1 MVLKYPGG
9 IFLPA
14 RASAKECV
22 RIVARPHTVTAA
34 ELEEVYLYLGREG
47 QYRLAC
53 QQNRFVQAGSLVAT
67 LPDGTPIYA
76 SISGTFEGVFENR
89 GALYAKVAA
98 KIAAKA
104 AAKNAAKNAAKA
116 ASAGGDA
123 EAEVL
128 QVRPPEQKRL
138 AEMSR
143 EELLE
148 ATKTLGIWDMHTGDW
163 LWRRAKKAQQSEIR
177 RVVIDLTDANGW
189 SLTGC
194 HAALR
199 ASGDVLGGAK
209 VLLQLLGATK
219 ILLIVDHLQRKQA
232 EVFRAL
238 INDPALVVL
247 GEVEAKFP
255 LREET
260 LYEAIYARRLPRGKS
275 AQDEGIFFVRAQTAA
290 ALYHALLTGEPQTTR
305 WLTAAG
311 DGFGRDLV
319 VQTPFGTPWARLLSI
334 CKFKGGAYVTRL
346 DSPLHGEPAEGVL
359 GGSTESVLA
368 SLPVKSDAGHCIA
381 CGRCA
386 EVCPMRLQPFRI
398 LRERKYRSVKE
409 LASVCFDCGCCD
421 YICPAGIPLREQIAK
436 HRNPPANT

>member
-9 IFLPA
+9 LLLPA
-14 RASAKECV
+14 RASEQECV
-22 RIVARPHTVTAA
+22 RIVARPHTVTAS
-34 ELEEVYLYLGREG
+34 ELGEVYLRLGGAGYTLSCRPNES
-47 QYRLAC
+47 
-53 QQNRFVQAGSLVAT
+53 VQAGALLAT
-67 LPDGTPIYA
+67 LADGTPIYA
-76 SISGTFEGVFENR
+76 SIPGTFEGVFENR
-89 GALYAKVAA
+89 GVHYA
-98 KIAAKA
+98 KIASAG
-104 AAKNAAKNAAKA
+104 
-116 ASAGGDA
+116 ASADT
-123 EAEVL
+123 EVL
-128 QVRPPEQKRL
+128 QARPPEQKRL
-138 AEMSR
+138 ADMSR

-148 ATKTLGIWDMHTGDW
+148 TTKTLGVWDIHTGDW
-163 LWRRAKKAQQSEIR
+163 LWRRVQKAQKTEIR

-194 HAALR
+194 RAALR
-199 ASGDVLGGAK
+199 APGEVLNGAK

-219 ILLIVDHLQRKQA
+219 ILLIVDHMQRKQA

-238 INDPALVVL
+238 INDPALVVI
-247 GEVEAKFP
+247 GEIEAKFP

-275 AQDEGIFFVRAQTAA
+275 AQDEGVFFARAQTAE
-290 ALYHALLTGEPQTTR
+290 ALYRALLTGEPQTSR

-319 VQTPFGTPWARLLSI
+319 VQTPFGTPWNRLLSI

-346 DSPLHGEPAEGVL
+346 DSPLHGEAAEGIL
-359 GGSTESVLA
+359 GGSTECVLA
-368 SLPVKSDAGHCIA
+368 SLPVKRRAGHCIA

-398 LRERKYRSVKE
+398 LSERNYRAVKE

-421 YICPAGIPLREQIAK
+421 YICPAALPLREQIAR
-436 HRNPPANT
+436 HRNLPANT

>member
-1 MVLKYPGG
+1 MVLRYPGG
-9 IFLPA
+9 VFLPA
-14 RASAKECV
+14 RAGAQECV
-22 RIVARPHTVTAA
+22 RIVARPHTVTAE
-34 ELEEVYLYLGREG
+34 ELGEVYLHLGEEG
-47 QYRLAC
+47 SHGYTLAC
-53 QQNRFVQAGSLVAT
+53 REKEFVQAGALVAT
-67 LPDGTPIYA
+67 LSDGTPVYA
-76 SISGTFEGVFENR
+76 SIPGTFEGVFENR
-89 GALYAKVAA
+89 GSLYAKLVFAGE
-98 KIAAKA
+98 
-104 AAKNAAKNAAKA
+104 NAP
-116 ASAGGDA
+116 S
-123 EAEVL
+123 EVL

-143 EELLE
+143 GELLE
-148 ATKTLGIWDMHTGDW
+148 ATKVLGIWDMHTGDW
-163 LWRRAKKAQQSEIR
+163 LWRRVQKAQKTEIR
-177 RVVIDLTDANGW
+177 RVVIDMTDANGW

-194 HAALR
+194 RAALR

-219 ILLIVDHLQRKQA
+219 ILLIVDHAQRKQA

-275 AQDEGIFFVRAQTAA
+275 AQDEGIFFVRAQTAE
-290 ALYHALLTGEPQTTR
+290 ALYRAMLTGEPQTKR

-319 VQTPFGTPWARLLSI
+319 VETPLGTPWKKLLSV

-359 GGSTESVLA
+359 GGSTECVLA
-368 SLPVKSDAGHCIA
+368 SLPAERKAGHCIA

-386 EVCPMRLQPFRI
+386 EACPMRLQPYRI
-398 LRERKYRSVKE
+398 LRERNYRAVKE

-421 YICPAGIPLREQIAK
+421 YICPAAIPLREKIAK
-436 HRNPPANT
+436 HRNSPANT

>member
-1 MVLKYPGG
+1 MVLRYPGG
-9 IFLPA
+9 VFLPA
-14 RASAKECV
+14 RASAQECMQ
-22 RIVARPHTVTAA
+22 IVARPHTVTEA
-34 ELEEVYLYLGREG
+34 ELEEVYLCLGEKGQAKG
-47 QYRLAC
+47 QYSLAC
-53 QQNRFVQAGSLVAT
+53 RENSVIQAGTLVAT
-67 LPDGTPIYA
+67 LSDGTPIYA
-76 SISGTFEGVFENR
+76 SVSGTFEGVFENR
-89 GALYAKVAA
+89 GVFYA
-98 KIAAKA
+98 KIAVKS
-104 AAKNAAKNAAKA
+104 AAKNAAKT
-116 ASAGGDA
+116 ASAGA
-123 EAEVL
+123 EATPGVL

-143 EELLE
+143 EELLD
-148 ATKTLGIWDMHTGDW
+148 AAKTLGIWDVYTGDW
-163 LWRRAKKAQQSEIR
+163 LWRRAQKARQREIR
-177 RVVIDLTDANGW
+177 RVVVDLTDANGW

-219 ILLIVDHLQRKQA
+219 ILLIVDHQQRKQA

-238 INDPALVVL
+238 INDPELVVI

-255 LREET
+255 LWEET

-275 AQDEGIFFVRAQTAA
+275 AQDEGIFIVRAQTAA

-319 VQTPFGTPWARLLSI
+319 VQTPFGTPWAKLLSI

-346 DSPLHGEPAEGVL
+346 DSPLHGGPAEGIL

-368 SLPVKSDAGHCIA
+368 SLPSKIDAGHCIA

-398 LRERKYRSVKE
+398 LGEKTYRSVKA

-436 HRNPPANT
+436 HRKPQANA

>member
-14 RASAKECV
+14 RATERESI
-22 RIVARPHTVTAA
+22 RIVAHPHRVTAA
-34 ELEEVYLYLGREG
+34 ELDEVYLHLGGEG
-47 QYRLAC
+47 YTLAC
-53 QQNRFVQAGSLVAT
+53 RENEPLRAGTLLAT

-76 SISGTFEGVFENR
+76 SIPGTFQGVFENR
-89 GALYAKVAA
+89 GAHYAKVV
-98 KIAAKA
+98 
-104 AAKNAAKNAAKA
+104 
-116 ASAGGDA
+116 SAGA
-123 EAEVL
+123 EGNMEPL
-128 QVRPPEQKRL
+128 QVRPPEQKKL
-138 AEMSR
+138 AEMTR

-148 ATKTLGIWDMHTGDW
+148 ATKTLGVWDIHTGDW
-163 LWRRAKKAQQSEIR
+163 LWRRAQCALHGAQQREIR
-177 RVVIDLTDANGW
+177 RVVVDMTDAGGW

-194 HAALR
+194 RGALR
-199 ASGDVLGGAK
+199 ASGEVLGGAK

-219 ILLIVDHLQRKQA
+219 ILLMVDRAQRKQA

-255 LREET
+255 LWEET
-260 LYEAIYARRLPRGKS
+260 LYEAIYARRLPKGKS
-275 AQDEGIFFVRAQTAA
+275 AQEEGIFFVRAQTAE
-290 ALYHALLTGEPQTTR
+290 ALYRALLTGQPQTMR

-319 VQTPFGTPWARLLSI
+319 VQTPFGTPWKRLLQI

-359 GGSTESVLA
+359 GGSTECVLA
-368 SLPVKSDAGHCIA
+368 SLPVKRKAEHCIS

-386 EVCPMRLQPFRI
+386 EACPMRLQPFRI
-398 LRERKYRSVKE
+398 LRERNYHAVKT

-421 YICPAGIPLREQIAK
+421 YVCPSAIPLREQIAK
-436 HRNPPANT
+436 HRNPPEKT